1 MTFKSDWR
9 LHGAPSLTELMLWNI
24 TLFDV
29 TVSIIFAAAT
39 SRNSNNNSSR
49 GFKFFSRARP
59 RAPRG
64 RLFTERRARAPLRR
78 SSPLWFGN
86 VRRGAPRDARW
97 LVRRAKCACRRER
110 ASTGRLQ
117 SSQVQEDINVW
128 SGAVGKCVRG
138 ITPREDANKNIT
150 ENLRLAVAAVM
161 CLGAL
166 KGTAEI
172 EPSTETQTSQTR
184 SQPKNNLS

>member
-1 MTFKSDWR
+1 MTFKFDWR
-9 LHGAPSLTELMLWNI
+9 LHGAPGLTELMLWI
-24 TLFDV
+24 TTLFDV

-64 RLFTERRARAPLRR
+64 RLFTERAPRFVAALRYD
-78 SSPLWFGN
+78 SEMFAM
-86 VRRGAPRDARW
+86 GAPRDARW

-110 ASTGRLQ
+110 ASTGRVQ

-128 SGAVGKCVRG
+128 SGAVGKCVSG
-138 ITPREDANKNIT
+138 ITPREDANKNII
-150 ENLRLAVAAVM
+150 EYVRLAVAAVT

-166 KGTAEI
+166 KGSSEI

-184 SQPKNNLS
+184 SQPKNSLS

>member
-1 MTFKSDWR
+1 MTFKCDWR
-9 LHGAPSLTELMLWNI
+9 LHGAPSLTELTLWNI

-39 SRNSNNNSSR
+39 SRNSNNSSSR

-64 RLFTERRARAPLRR
+64 RLFTAGARAPLRR

-86 VRRGAPRDARW
+86 VRRGAPRGARW

-110 ASTGRLQ
+110 ASTGRVQ
-117 SSQVQEDINVW
+117 SSRVQEDINVW
-128 SGAVGKCVRG
+128 SGAAGTCVSG
-138 ITPREDANKNIT
+138 ITPREDANKNRT
-150 ENLRLAVAAVM
+150 EHLRLAVAAVM

-172 EPSTETQTSQTR
+172 EPSTETQTSPTR